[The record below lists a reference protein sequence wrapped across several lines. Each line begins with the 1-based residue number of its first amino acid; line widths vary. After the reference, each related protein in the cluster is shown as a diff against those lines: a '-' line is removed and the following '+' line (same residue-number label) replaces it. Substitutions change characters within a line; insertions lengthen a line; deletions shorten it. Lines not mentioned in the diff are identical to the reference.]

1 MHSSLLPISILPV
14 KELLAIPAEAAGI
27 HLEIVKLL
35 DQLETADCTSCLEQE
50 FKLRY
55 FRVWELFEQYQNIV
69 VKNSQYSV
77 GCKRG
82 CSNCCNHWVEDVNS
96 FEAEIIVEYIRKY
109 FPDRI
114 DFIID
119 QCKEDVQLLNHIE
132 ELTLN
137 KIDICDSEKTID
149 HIDLVLSVFYQMKK
163 PCPLISDNGTC
174 SVYTVRPLTCRIY
187 MSFSDPVL
195 CNPEYQDQ
203 DDIATYL
210 LNLEE
215 NANAI
220 LDRLH
225 FRYQRFAGES
235 GLRSL
240 LLKHL
245 LEQ

>member
-1 MHSSLLPISILPV
+1 MTPAA
-14 KELLAIPAEAAGI
+14 KELLAIPDDAAGI
-27 HLEIVKLL
+27 HSEIVNLL
-35 DQLETADCTSCLEQE
+35 NQLETANCPSCLDQE
-50 FKLRY
+50 FKLHY
-55 FRVWELFEQYQNIV
+55 FKILELFELYQNVI
-69 VKNSQYSV
+69 VKNSQYSS

-82 CSNCCNHWVEDVNS
+82 CSSCCNHWVEDVNS

-109 FPDRI
+109 YPDRI
-114 DFIID
+114 RDIID
-119 QCKEDVQLLNHIE
+119 QCKEDVRLLNHIE
-132 ELTLN
+132 ELTLK
-137 KIDICDSEKTID
+137 KIDTCDTEKTID

-163 PCPLISDNGTC
+163 PCPLISDTGAC
-174 SVYTVRPLTCRIY
+174 SIYTVRPLTCRIY
-187 MSFSDPVL
+187 MSFSDAAL

-203 DDIATYL
+203 ENIATYL

-215 NANAI
+215 NANTI

-245 LEQ
+245 LQQ

>member
-1 MHSSLLPISILPV
+1 MHSSLQTNTMPVV
-14 KELLAIPAEAAGI
+14 KELLAIPAEAVGI
-27 HLEIVKLL
+27 HAAIVKLL
-35 DQLETADCTSCLEQE
+35 DQLETANCPSCLDQE

-55 FRVWELFEQYQNIV
+55 LRICELFEQYQNIV
-69 VKNSQYSV
+69 VKNSKYSV

-82 CSNCCNHWVEDVNS
+82 CSHCCNHWVEDVNS
-96 FEAEIIVEYIRKY
+96 FEAEIIAEYIRKY

-114 DFIID
+114 DAIVA

-132 ELTLN
+132 ELTLE
-137 KIDICDSEKTID
+137 KIDICDTKKTID

-163 PCPLISDNGTC
+163 QCPLISDNGTC
-174 SVYTVRPLTCRIY
+174 SIYTVRPLTCRIY
-187 MSFSDPVL
+187 MSFSDSVL

-210 LNLEE
+210 LNFEE

-245 LEQ
+245 LQ